1 MNLIAKYK
9 CMKCKHKWEGK
20 PGPVICPKCSHV
32 YVEWLNHKEIMD
44 QIELNK
50 YFKF

>member
-20 PGPVICPKCSHV
+20 PGPVICPKCNHI
-32 YVEWLNHKEIMD
+32 YVKWLNLKEVMD
-44 QIELNK
+44 QIELSK
-50 YFKF
+50 YFSF